1 VPRHSLIGIIL
12 LSIGALSACN
22 SSPTSP
28 SSSSQSSV
36 TVNGSVFAPGGGN
49 ASTQTVPAGRME
61 TIPAGMTVS
70 ITGTNVTAQV
80 NAAGRFALLNVPPGN
95 AELRFNAPGILASI
109 SLIELQAGQT
119 IELTVTVSDTSATVE
134 SDRRSLGREEQ
145 VEGRVESLPP
155 TTAALSLVVA
165 GRTVTTDGN
174 TTFYLAGAPVSFS
187 SLEIGQRVHV
197 KGQTNAGTLLARTID
212 IQNTNTTIGVNLNG
226 TVSAFT
232 GTAAAFQFQVDGRLV
247 KGDALTEF
255 YGNSRFLDLVNGG
268 KAEVKG
274 SQRDGF
280 VYAQRIHA
288 H

>member
-1 VPRHSLIGIIL
+1 
-12 LSIGALSACN
+12 
-22 SSPTSP
+22 
-28 SSSSQSSV
+28 
-36 TVNGSVFAPGGGN
+36 
-49 ASTQTVPAGRME
+49 
-61 TIPAGMTVS
+61 MTD
-70 ITGTNVTAQV
+70 A
-80 NAAGRFALLNVPPGN
+80 
-95 AELRFNAPGILASI
+95 
-109 SLIELQAGQT
+109 
-119 IELTVTVSDTSATVE
+119 
-134 SDRRSLGREEQ
+134 
-145 VEGRVESLPP
+145 
-155 TTAALSLVVA
+155 
-165 GRTVTTDGN
+165 N

-197 KGQTNAGTLLARTID
+197 KGQTNAGSLLARSID

-268 KAEVKG
+268 KVEVKG

>member
-1 VPRHSLIGIIL
+1 MPRHPFLAIVL
-12 LSIGALSACN
+12 LSLGALSACN
-22 SSPTSP
+22 SNSNPAGP
-28 SSSSQSSV
+28 SSQSGA

-49 ASTQTVPAGRME
+49 ASTQTVSAGPME
-61 TIPAGMTVS
+61 TISAGMTVS
-70 ITGTNVTAQV
+70 VTGTNVTAQV

-145 VEGRVESLPP
+145 LEGRVESLPP

-165 GRTVTTDGN
+165 GRTVMTDAN
-174 TTFYLAGAPVSFS
+174 TTFYLGGAPVSFS

-197 KGQTNAGTLLARTID
+197 KGQTNAGSLLARSID

-268 KAEVKG
+268 KVEVKG

>member
-1 VPRHSLIGIIL
+1 ME
-12 LSIGALSACN
+12 
-22 SSPTSP
+22 
-28 SSSSQSSV
+28 
-36 TVNGSVFAPGGGN
+36 
-49 ASTQTVPAGRME
+49 TVPV
-61 TIPAGMTVS
+61 GMTVS
-70 ITGTNVTAQV
+70 VVGTNVTAQV

-95 AELRFNAPGILASI
+95 ADLRFNAPGVLASI
-109 SLIELQAGQT
+109 SLLDLQAGQT
-119 IELTVTVSDTSATVE
+119 IELTVTVSDTIATVE

-165 GRTVTTDGN
+165 GRTVTTDGS
-174 TTFYLAGAPVSFS
+174 TTFYVGGAPAGFS
-187 SLEIGQRVHV
+187 SLEVGQRVHV
-197 KGQTNAGTLLARTID
+197 KGQTNAGSLLARTID

-268 KAEVKG
+268 RVEVKG
-274 SQRDGF
+274 LQRDGF